1 MITKNCTRFGETGA
15 RRGRL
20 VSIPR
25 ANEGRTLLA
34 LKMNSLMV
42 MLPGRTSGFNS
53 SSGTLSGKG
62 KEASNSCRAFK
73 RSSGSLAVLKTEQDP
88 EVGSIGP
95 GESKIIWG
103 VEVPVLAPALP
114 VALVH
119 KSESILPRGNGT
131 TDVIVARRLFK
142 RFSPRRSNSQSSG
155 SLLQVREQPIL
166 EFFLLCGKGSNRL
179 L

>member
-1 MITKNCTRFGETGA
+1 MRVRPFDRVIAQNCTRFGGTGA
-15 RRGRL
+15 GFGRL
-20 VSIPR
+20 VSTSR
-25 ANEGRTLLA
+25 VNGGRTLLA

-88 EVGSIGP
+88 EVGNIGP
-95 GESKIIWG
+95 GESRIIWG
-103 VEVPVLAPALP
+103 VEVPVLAPVLP
-114 VALVH
+114 VALVR
-119 KSESILPRGNGT
+119 KSESNTPRGNGT

-142 RFSPRRSNSQSSG
+142 RFSPRRSDSQSFG
-155 SLLQVREQPIL
+155 SLPQVRD
-166 EFFLLCGKGSNRL
+166 
-179 L
+179 